1 MSFAGTRIPSK
12 TMATSERQVSGSDDS
27 RRTVIIVVAVI
38 AAIGIAALFY
48 LLMRAS
54 GGGTVE
60 PTLEGAIRAGSPEFT
75 QNQSKIVL
83 DKPEA
88 YESKRALGDIVMNLQ
103 TTVHNFTGR
112 TLSGL
117 EIKGIVVDHQG
128 KPVNQ
133 KAVIVIPTPR
143 QADLENNRSMSVRV
157 MLEGM
162 TDRDDRA
169 NIQMEVT
176 AFKFK

>member
-1 MSFAGTRIPSK
+1 
-12 TMATSERQVSGSDDS
+12 MASSERQITDPDDS
-27 RRTVIIVVAVI
+27 RRTIVIVVAVI
-38 AAIGIAALFY
+38 AAIGIATLFY
-48 LLMRAS
+48 VLMKAS

-60 PTLEGAIRAGSPEFT
+60 PTLEAAIRAGSPEFA
-75 QNQSKIVL
+75 QYQGKIVL

-117 EIKGIVVDHQG
+117 EIKGTVVDHQG

-133 KAVIVIPTPR
+133 HTVVVIPTK
-143 QADLENNRSMSVRV
+143 QAELENNRGTLVWVR
-157 MLEGM
+157 LEGM
-162 TDRDDRA
+162 TDKDDRA

-176 AFKFK
+176 AFRFK

>member
-1 MSFAGTRIPSK
+1 
-12 TMATSERQVSGSDDS
+12 MATPERQVPDSDDS
-27 RRTVIIVVAVI
+27 RRTVIIVVAVV

-60 PTLEGAIRAGSPEFT
+60 PTLQGAIRAGSPEFE
-75 QNQSKIVL
+75 QYASKIVV
-83 DKPEA
+83 DRPEA

-103 TTVHNFTGR
+103 SIVHNFSGR
-112 TLSGL
+112 TLTGL
-117 EIKGIVVDHQG
+117 EIKGVVVDHQG

-133 KAVIVIPTPR
+133 RAVVVIPTK
-143 QADLENNRSMSVRV
+143 QAELENNRSMAVRV

-162 TDRDDRA
+162 TDKDDRA
-169 NIQMEVT
+169 NIQIEVT
-176 AFKFK
+176 GFKFK

>member
-1 MSFAGTRIPSK
+1 
-12 TMATSERQVSGSDDS
+12 MATPDRQLPDSDDS

-54 GGGTVE
+54 GGGTIE
-60 PTLEGAIRAGSPEFT
+60 PTLEGAIRAGSPEFE
-75 QNQSKIVL
+75 QYASKIVV

-103 TTVHNFTGR
+103 TIVHNFSGH
-112 TLSGL
+112 TLTGL
-117 EIKGIVVDHQG
+117 EIKGVVVDHQG

-133 KAVIVIPTPR
+133 RAVVVIPTR
-143 QADLENNRSMSVRV
+143 QPELENNRSMAVRV

-162 TDRDDRA
+162 TDKDDRA

-176 AFKFK
+176 GFKFK

>member
-1 MSFAGTRIPSK
+1 
-12 TMATSERQVSGSDDS
+12 MATPERQVPDADDS
-27 RRTVIIVVAVI
+27 RRTVIIVVAVV

-60 PTLEGAIRAGSPEFT
+60 PALEGAIRAGSPEFE
-75 QNQSKIVL
+75 QYASKIVV
-83 DKPEA
+83 DRPEA

-103 TTVHNFTGR
+103 SIVHNFSGR
-112 TLSGL
+112 TLTGL
-117 EIKGIVVDHQG
+117 EIKGVVVDHQG

-133 KAVIVIPTPR
+133 RAVVVIPTKQPE
-143 QADLENNRSMSVRV
+143 LENNRSMAVRV

-162 TDRDDRA
+162 TDKDDRA
-169 NIQMEVT
+169 NIQIEVT
-176 AFKFK
+176 GFKFK